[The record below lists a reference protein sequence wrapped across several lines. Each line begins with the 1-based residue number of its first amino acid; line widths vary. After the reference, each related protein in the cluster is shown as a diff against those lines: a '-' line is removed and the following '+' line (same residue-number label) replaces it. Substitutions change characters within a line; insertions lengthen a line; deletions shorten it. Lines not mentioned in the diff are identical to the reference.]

1 MSARRRH
8 RVEVG
13 FATVWAAGWIFV
25 CLSIGWISLL
35 VTAVVATSHHLDSAA
50 DLVSLA
56 GATRVQAGRDG
67 CIAAQQA
74 ADSNGV
80 ELTACRVLA
89 ADVVVTVEASVALPF
104 GLDGRLASTA
114 RAGPV

>member
-1 MSARRRH
+1 VTARWRH
-8 RVEVG
+8 RFEGG

-25 CLSIGWISLL
+25 CLSIGWVSLL

-56 GATRVQAGRDG
+56 GATRVQAGSDG
-67 CIAAQQA
+67 CTAAQQV

-89 ADVVVTVEASVALPF
+89 DDVVVTVEASVALPF
-104 GLDGRLASTA
+104 GLDGRLSSTA